1 MAEKK
6 MEFPMKSQRDIIDAH
21 PEHYGKW
28 VVVKG
33 FNDNTVA
40 AYGDTHDEA
49 DENAKEKG
57 YRTTGK
63 KHEWKQAG
71 MLMYCYAPCE
81 RRIRYNTGVNMDMV
95 NGDCEACPV
104 CKHREKE

>member
-1 MAEKK
+1 MTKEIK
-6 MEFPMKSQRDIIDAH
+6 FPMKSQKDIINASS
-21 PEHYGKW
+21 EHYGKW

-33 FNDNTVA
+33 FNDNTVV
-40 AYGDTHDEA
+40 AYGDTWEEA
-49 DENAKEKG
+49 NKDAKEKG

-63 KHEWKQAG
+63 KGEWEQTG

-81 RRIRYNTGVNMDMV
+81 RHIRYSTKVDMDMV

-104 CKHREKE
+104 CQYREKE